1 MFIYASCSNI
11 CHESGDGTRSHGRRT
26 KGTTRMNAMLTST
39 DPTGL
44 RVRHVSLTTGLA
56 AAAEARAQVRE
67 IVRAWQVPVDAYVAA
82 LLTSELVTNAVR
94 NEANPTVTL
103 DVTCSAGRLRVD
115 VHDTSPAMPAPADAP
130 AGAES
135 GRGLI
140 IVGGLADEWG
150 FYATRGGKAVYF
162 TLAFRSGGS
171 AK

>member
-1 MFIYASCSNI
+1 
-11 CHESGDGTRSHGRRT
+11 
-26 KGTTRMNAMLTST
+26 MNAMLTST

-44 RVRHVSLTTGLA
+44 RVRHVPLTTGLA

-94 NEANPTVTL
+94 NAVRNEANPTVML
-103 DVTCSAGRLRVD
+103 DVTCSSGRLRVD
-115 VHDTSPAMPAPADAP
+115 VHDTSRGMPAPADAP
-130 AGAES
+130 ADAES

-150 FYATRGGKAVYF
+150 FYATPGGKAVYF
-162 TLAFRSGGS
+162 TLAFQSGGS

>member
-1 MFIYASCSNI
+1 
-11 CHESGDGTRSHGRRT
+11 
-26 KGTTRMNAMLTST
+26 MNAMLTST

-94 NEANPTVTL
+94 NEADPTVML
-103 DVTCSAGRLRVD
+103 DVTCSAARLRVD
-115 VHDTSPAMPAPADAP
+115 VHDTSRAMPAPGDASADA
-130 AGAES
+130 ET

-140 IVGGLADEWG
+140 IVGALADEWG
-150 FYATRGGKAVYF
+150 FYATPGGKAVYF
-162 TLAFRSGGS
+162 TLASQTGGS
-171 AK
+171 AQ